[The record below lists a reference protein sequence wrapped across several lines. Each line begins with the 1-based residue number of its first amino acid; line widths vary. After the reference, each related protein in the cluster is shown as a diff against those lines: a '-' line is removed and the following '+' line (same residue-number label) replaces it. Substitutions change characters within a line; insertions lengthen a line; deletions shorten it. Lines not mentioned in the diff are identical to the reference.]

1 MPYNLQAHADFHR
14 KDRSLQIPVERVMQ
28 QQLDVYNRRDLEAWL
43 ATCAPGGLERIKMI
57 CLYDV
62 HAGLIRKA
70 TFAMGQAR
78 AKT

>member
-1 MPYNLQAHADFHR
+1 
-14 KDRSLQIPVERVMQ
+14 MQ

-43 ATCAPGGLERIKMI
+43 ATCAPGGLERIEMI

-62 HAGLIRKA
+62 QAGLIRKA
-70 TFAMGQAR
+70 TFAIGQAR